1 MAGEPT
7 WEEAVE
13 RLVEEDWDRKRSAW
27 SEASLEERN
36 LESIRDG
43 LGWAWEEAELA
54 VQGRAP
60 AGMGRLLLTNFV
72 RRGLGTLW
80 DQLAAHPEKW
90 ETPLV
95 EPGFLLQV
103 HYEGGV
109 LGFANLPHPWGMV
122 HVAGARVFGQLTGG
136 VAVILEPDKTW
147 TFVLPEELQQVLSGL
162 PEEEAQSRIEEL
174 LEPFTMGLDVGV
186 RPSGTLR
193 IASLLVSVA
202 PLVWVRGEPV
212 ARVPMTVAL
221 DSREGFQAWSAEERS
236 AVLDA
241 LEAALSSAARQ
252 NCGDLDQGTLD
263 LLASLSEGETL
274 GFNPPNQPA
283 DPPTMTGFTPDPGP
297 VETRTFPLAF
307 QETRLHLDPEVR
319 EILGAAH
326 RLRGFPQ
333 HWSKVPRWTDLERTR
348 VEELVAGGVERA
360 REAGLLAK
368 QETVNPENGAKI
380 YRLTPRGKR
389 ELELEA
395 GTKKSGYRVVQED
408 GNEYLCRTFPLPS
421 GRGCLEIGFSF
432 HGLAGPWVESW
443 RRELTKEASKAQKE
457 LDGLRQKPLLFD
469 ELNEEREK
477 DLVRF
482 LEHVRR
488 IDRSQEVLKLILEQV
503 WDQKQNPVML
513 PAVVFRELLGLHA
526 EAHWKQHVEG
536 VLDFLL
542 GCRMS
547 HRTSTSKEQ
556 GRGTLLTHWR
566 YKPAG
571 PGDHAAGDY
580 WLTMNPAF
588 LVSYEVWKTGTVQ
601 EDGRTVTLYET
612 GRRLEAEER
621 KALDYQKAFTGHPF
635 VARAAG
641 LTRTQSNLLA
651 WLEDSVTLQ
660 GHPARKGFTKARKGS
675 KEAQFPRIYRQD
687 FCPLLPAG
695 EDFVGALS
703 RFKTNPETGRTLFG
717 TRTRGSSKSGAHAA
731 GLLEE
736 MGHLLPP
743 GGAHRRREAV
753 VREALQDLRRV
764 VQGCLGGVVACF
776 DQDGRSWLTL
786 DQAEERSP
794 DQLRRVRFLCFFPPD
809 YRDRLTRAWEERTA
823 QEARQG
829 KRAHAWRA
837 TADPQEAERARL
849 ALQAGCKEEPRPDP
863 ELVQGH
869 RLWTPDMDPLWA
881 RLASAQRK
889 RGLSQKELGRLFGV
903 DRSRVARWTKNP
915 SPESGMKGEP
925 VPAYL
930 APLVLRWVETGEAPT
945 PEELATLDRRNA
957 PAGGVQGG
965 KCAELR

>member
-1 MAGEPT
+1 MTSLDRRKDSHRGE
-7 WEEAVE
+7 V
-13 RLVEEDWDRKRSAW
+13 
-27 SEASLEERN
+27 SLEERN
-36 LESIRDG
+36 LEALLDT
-43 LGWAWEEAELA
+43 LGWALDEAAEEARQRSPVPWADVHLGQELL
-54 VQGRAP
+54 VQDIQSA
-60 AGMGRLLLTNFV
+60 AGFLR
-72 RRGLGTLW
+72 
-80 DQLAAHPEKW
+80 DQLAADPAAWKSPGAHGSFVFLTERPGGNLHVGIWVRLTGEAKW
-90 ETPLV
+90 V
-95 EPGFLLQV
+95 QSD
-103 HYEGGV
+103 EGGWWLHLPDDV
-109 LGFANLPHPWGMV
+109 ERTLDNL
-122 HVAGARVFGQLTGG
+122 
-136 VAVILEPDKTW
+136 D
-147 TFVLPEELQQVLSGL
+147 PEERERRVSRLVAPQRLSIDVEVCQGEARRQAVFHLDTSPWLWIPKKSMAKL
-162 PEEEAQSRIEEL
+162 PFAVSLETDVGWDTWPDQERPAVFEALDNACEQLLEAIHKTREEALGERIRHL
-174 LEPFTMGLDVGV
+174 K
-186 RPSGTLR
+186 
-193 IASLLVSVA
+193 
-202 PLVWVRGEPV
+202 
-212 ARVPMTVAL
+212 
-221 DSREGFQAWSAEERS
+221 
-236 AVLDA
+236 
-241 LEAALSSAARQ
+241 
-252 NCGDLDQGTLD
+252 N
-263 LLASLSEGETL
+263 
-274 GFNPPNQPA
+274 
-283 DPPTMTGFTPDPGP
+283 PGP
-297 VETRTFPLAF
+297 PSSLETRTFPLAF

-408 GNEYLCRTFPLPS
+408 GNEYLCRTFLLPS
-421 GRGCLEIGFSF
+421 GNGHLELGFSF

-443 RRELTKEASKAQKE
+443 RREQAKEASKAQKE

-651 WLEDSVTLQ
+651 WLEDAITLQ
-660 GHPARKGFTKARKGS
+660 GQPTRKGRPRARKGS
-675 KEAQFPRIYRQD
+675 KEAQLPRLYEQD

-695 EDFVGALS
+695 EGFVGALG
-703 RFKTNPETGRTLFG
+703 RFRNNPESGRTLFG

-764 VQGCLGGVVACF
+764 VQGCLGGVVACY
-776 DQDGRSWLTL
+776 DQDKHSWLTL
-786 DQAEERSP
+786 DQAEKRSL
-794 DQLRRVRFLCFFPPD
+794 DQLKRVRFLCFLAPD
-809 YRDRLTRAWEERTA
+809 YRDRLTRSWEEKTV

-829 KRAHAWRA
+829 RRAHAWRA
-837 TADPQEAERARL
+837 TADPQEADQARL
-849 ALQAGCKEEPRPDP
+849 ALQTGHREKPRPEP
-863 ELVQGH
+863 ELVQGSEV
-869 RLWTPDMDPLWA
+869 WTPDMDPLWA
-881 RLASAQRK
+881 RLASAQRE

-957 PAGGVQGG
+957 PAGGVQGESY
-965 KCAELR
+965 AEPR